1 MEDFWGENLEEWNGM
16 EEGGWVIQHPC
27 NWLNHFAVGVCY
39 DSAWAVGWAG
49 LASRW
54 KDFMCPRQMPQ
65 TAKMVGEA
73 EKLGLRVL
81 ADKPIE

>member
-1 MEDFWGENLEEWNGM
+1 MT
-16 EEGGWVIQHPC
+16 VH
-27 NWLNHFAVGVCY
+27 
-39 DSAWAVGWAG
+39 G
-49 LASRW
+49 LWTGQDWHLDGR
-54 KDFMCPRQMPQ
+54 DFMCPRQMPQ

>member
-1 MEDFWGENLEEWNGM
+1 M

-27 NWLNHFAVGVCY
+27 NRREHFAVGVCY
-39 DSAWAVGWAG
+39 DSAWAVDWAG

-54 KDFMCPRQMPQ
+54 KDEGFYVRQMPQ

>member
-1 MEDFWGENLEEWNGM
+1 M

-27 NWLNHFAVGVCY
+27 NRLEHFAVGVCY
-39 DSAWAVGWAG
+39 DSAWAVDWAG

-54 KDFMCPRQMPQ
+54 KDFMSVKCPRLP
-65 TAKMVGEA
+65 KMVGEA